1 MIDTIVMIR
10 GDALDSTCKY
20 NTFMENALMNNDD
33 HLSPKERV
41 LIMIERDHEA
51 NNNQWLNEF

>member
-1 MIDTIVMIR
+1 
-10 GDALDSTCKY
+10 
-20 NTFMENALMNNDD
+20 MENALMNNDD

>member
-1 MIDTIVMIR
+1 MIR

-41 LIMIERDHEA
+41 LIMIERDHKA
-51 NNNQWLNEF
+51 NNNQWLDEV